1 MEKQIYE
8 SVKFILDKFGIGMNE
23 AIDAFSRW
31 AIAEVGICLILGI
44 LAGISLFILI
54 KILPKC
60 LRDKDEVTRSLSYI
74 TGITIFLILGILFF
88 DQLFIAIK
96 AIASPKAYAIKKLF
110 ELIPCK

>member
-1 MEKQIYE
+1 MKEQIYE
-8 SVKFILDKFGIGMNE
+8 SIKLVLDKLGIGMNE

-31 AIAEVGICLILGI
+31 VIAEVGICLILGI
-44 LAGISLFILI
+44 LASVSLFILI
-54 KILPKC
+54 KILPEYSKN
-60 LRDKDEVTRSLSYI
+60 KDEITRSLFYI
-74 TGITIFLILGILFF
+74 TGITVFLILGILFL